1 MYSVHSMSFDLFISH
16 ILCVTLSKSTINN
29 AMRKSVRRARL
40 KYGESLKEQQ
50 KKKVTTEKELK
61 RKVIG
66 EEITG
71 SKEKKVLESSIS
83 DLSKKRCRCLCF
95 GCW

>member
-16 ILCVTLSKSTINN
+16 ILCVTLSLSKSTINN
-29 AMRKSVRRARL
+29 EMRKSVCRARL

-71 SKEKKVLESSIS
+71 SKEKKI
-83 DLSKKRCRCLCF
+83 F
-95 GCW
+95 GVIN